1 MQLMPSSSPAA
12 HALPACGLLGAQHS
26 EEEVAGGVTG
36 RLGCIALNAHSL
48 ATLDRAQC
56 ARAAYAQDTPP
67 GGVRQ
72 EECGKENWLKGIQG
86 CAALRNAHLILSMQ
100 RP

>member
-12 HALPACGLLGAQHS
+12 HALPVCGLLDAQES
-26 EEEVAGGVTG
+26 EEELAGGVAG
-36 RLGCIALNAHSL
+36 RLGCIALSAHSL
-48 ATLDRAQC
+48 AASE
-56 ARAAYAQDTPP
+56 
-67 GGVRQ
+67 

-86 CAALRNAHLILSMQ
+86 SAALRNAHHILSMQ

>member
-1 MQLMPSSSPAA
+1 MHVCAPA
-12 HALPACGLLGAQHS
+12 HALPVCGLLDAQES
-26 EEEVAGGVTG
+26 EEELAGGVAG
-36 RLGCIALNAHSL
+36 RLGCIALNVHSL
-48 ATLDRAQC
+48 ATLDSAEC
-56 ARAAYAQDTPP
+56 ARAAYARHTHP

-86 CAALRNAHLILSMQ
+86 SAALRNAHHILSMQ